1 MREKRTFT
9 VMKDF
14 RVKTRYVKFCEDM
27 RYVKIPKYGG
37 QIFKILDMSFDLKTR
52 LSIYITSSQ
61 VFQTL
66 G

>member
-37 QIFKILDMSFDLKTR
+37 QIFKN
-52 LSIYITSSQ
+52 Y
-61 VFQTL
+61 
-66 G
+66 